1 MPMKQKGRR
10 PVPWLPLQPLSGR
23 KVLSAQWSHEC
34 STTLEGMGV
43 ALYSEKKISYITVLN
58 KTLMER
64 SFVYFF
70 LLLLLY
76 VDESDLKLTF
86 SFPP

>member
-34 STTLEGMGV
+34 STTLEGVGV
-43 ALYSEKKISYITVLN
+43 ALYSEKKISF